1 MIYYL
6 HEIPGR
12 IRVKIPAMKR
22 NPALAEEVCAFSL
35 GIHGVTSA
43 VPNTLTGSLIVL
55 YDPERTSSDEIL
67 EALDRHKYFD
77 RARAVTS
84 DEYIRNKVSRA
95 THIVSKAMGGA
106 FMDVALEG
114 SGLGFLSVLI

>member
-12 IRVKIPAMKR
+12 IRVKIPALKR
-22 NPALAEEVCAFSL
+22 NQELAEEVSTFTF
-35 GIHGVTSA
+35 GIPGVTYVA
-43 VPNTLTGSLIVL
+43 PNTLTGSLIIL
-55 YDPERTSSDEIL
+55 YDSDKTSSDKIL
-67 EALDRHKYFD
+67 EALDLHGYFD
-77 RARAVTS
+77 RARAVTNE
-84 DEYIRNKVSRA
+84 EYIRNKVSRA